1 MPHRSGNDTF
11 CELETITM
19 VPISRNLI
27 DTNVLTEYEIQWVN
41 KYHENVRERL
51 TPLLT
56 SNEDA
61 LMYLKRETSPL

>member
-1 MPHRSGNDTF
+1 
-11 CELETITM
+11 M

-41 KYHENVRERL
+41 AYHENVRERL